1 MKNLEEYLSKRVKV
15 KVDNNKEFIGKV
27 VGYVPAEDN
36 EPEVEEI
43 DVLNEQDNK
52 NYSLFENEILK
63 IEILENSGKGDFI

>member
-1 MKNLEEYLSKRVKV
+1 MKNLEEYLSKRIKV

-36 EPEVEEI
+36 EPEVQEI
-43 DVLNEQDNK
+43 DILNELDNK

-63 IEILENSGKGDFI
+63 IEILENSEK

>member
-43 DVLNEQDNK
+43 DILNEKDNK
-52 NYSLFENEILK
+52 NYSIFENEIIGL
-63 IEILENSGKGDFI
+63 EIID

>member
-43 DVLNEQDNK
+43 DILNEQDNK

-63 IEILENSGKGDFI
+63 IEILENSGK

>member
-15 KVDNNKEFIGKV
+15 KVDNNKEFIGKS

-43 DVLNEQDNK
+43 DILNEQDNK

-63 IEILENSGKGDFI
+63 IEILENSEK

>member
-15 KVDNNKEFIGKV
+15 KVDNNKEFIGKI

-43 DVLNEQDNK
+43 DILNEQDNK

-63 IEILENSGKGDFI
+63 IEILENSEK

>member
-52 NYSLFENEILK
+52 NYSLFENEIKEL
-63 IEILENSGKGDFI
+63 EIIN